1 MGVVGYRPIMSD
13 RPFIHSV
20 NTLIKNSSY
29 VCIAVTI
36 HWSVHAVVII
46 LKQKIYDIHIW
57 QVAGYLT
64 DSNVPHNIVLQM
76 KQLNI
81 YFGVKVSIE
90 QVFTMSSL
98 P

>member
-1 MGVVGYRPIMSD
+1 MYCS
-13 RPFIHSV
+13 H
-20 NTLIKNSSY
+20 NSLVSTCSCNY
-29 VCIAVTI
+29 TKTKV
-36 HWSVHAVVII
+36 
-46 LKQKIYDIHIW
+46 YDVHIW

-81 YFGVKVSIE
+81 HFGLKVSIE
-90 QVFTMSSL
+90 QVFTTSSL